1 MGLSDSSVLAILFL
15 WDFSFSKSW
24 ENGELSVLDSFMFI
38 FKFVSSLKFAMFFF
52 TNWLIASNC
61 RIGISQRCSNP

>member
-24 ENGELSVLDSFMFI
+24 ENGKLPVLESFI
-38 FKFVSSLKFAMFFF
+38 FIIKCVSSLKFAMFSSL
-52 TNWLIASNC
+52 TGS
-61 RIGISQRCSNP
+61 

>member
-24 ENGELSVLDSFMFI
+24 ENGELSVLQTSYKTFI
-38 FKFVSSLKFAMFFF
+38 TFKKGEICHIKES
-52 TNWLIASNC
+52 T
-61 RIGISQRCSNP
+61 